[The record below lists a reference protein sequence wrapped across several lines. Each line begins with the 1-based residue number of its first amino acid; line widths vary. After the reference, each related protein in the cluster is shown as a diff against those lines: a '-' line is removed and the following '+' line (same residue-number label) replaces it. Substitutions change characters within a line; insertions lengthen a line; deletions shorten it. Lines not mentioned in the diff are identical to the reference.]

1 MAAPRGLLGDYRAM
15 DARAEQL
22 VLDYLR
28 RLGEAS
34 RHVLSPQER
43 STFLARSRTAIAG
56 QIGEA
61 QAAAPADVQRLLERL
76 GDPRVLAA
84 RERQRLDVSASAAQR
99 PIGLADLLSPAP
111 PRPPVPAEPRGP
123 GEDGIPAGYPPD
135 TRAGPG
141 EARHRPDA
149 RAGPGEARYRPDTPP
164 GPAMGITRARLRSV
178 LALIRRHPLETV
190 AVLLLGGGGL
200 IYPFPLWLIAMAAVI
215 ASRGWDARDKWAAVA
230 IPVAFTLIAAI
241 AIAGIF
247 ARSGS
252 LAGYVSTVRIDGWD
266 LIRAGSVVAAAY
278 LVWRLRRGRRPPRE
292 PPWRRP
298 PRA

>member
-1 MAAPRGLLGDYRAM
+1 M

-34 RHVLSPQER
+34 RHVLDPQER
-43 STFLARSRTAIAG
+43 SAFMTRSRTAIAG
-56 QIGEA
+56 QLGEA
-61 QAAAPADVQRLLERL
+61 HEATPADVQRLLEQL
-76 GDPRVLAA
+76 GDPREVAA
-84 RERQRLDVSASAAQR
+84 RERQRLDAAVSAAQR
-99 PIGLADLLSPAP
+99 PTGLADLLSPAP
-111 PRPPVPAEPRGP
+111 PRPPAPAEPPGP
-123 GEDGIPAGYPPD
+123 GKGGVRVGCP
-135 TRAGPG
+135 
-141 EARHRPDA
+141 
-149 RAGPGEARYRPDTPP
+149 PDTPP
-164 GPAMGITRARLRSV
+164 DSATGITGARLRSV

-190 AVLLLGGGGL
+190 AVLLLGVGGL
-200 IYPFPLWLIAMAAVI
+200 VYPFPLWLIAVAAVI

>member
-56 QIGEA
+56 QLGEA
-61 QAAAPADVQRLLERL
+61 HGAAPADVQRLLERL
-76 GDPRVLAA
+76 GDPRELAA
-84 RERQRLDVSASAAQR
+84 RERQRLDASASAAQR
-99 PIGLADLLSPAP
+99 PTGLADLLSPAP
-111 PRPPVPAEPRGP
+111 SRPPAPAEPPQP
-123 GEDGIPAGYPPD
+123 GEGGV
-135 TRAGPG
+135 RAGHP
-141 EARHRPDA
+141 
-149 RAGPGEARYRPDTPP
+149 PDTPP
-164 GPAMGITRARLRSV
+164 GPATGTARARLRSV
-178 LALIRRHPLETV
+178 LALVRQHPLETV
-190 AVLLLGGGGL
+190 AVLLLAVGGL
-200 IYPFPLWLIAMAAVI
+200 VYPFPLWLIAVVALI

-230 IPVAFTLIAAI
+230 IPAAFTLLAAI
-241 AIAGIF
+241 VVAGLF
-247 ARSGS
+247 ARSGT
-252 LAGYVSTVRIDGWD
+252 LAGYVSTLRIDGWD
-266 LIRAGSVVAAAY
+266 MIRVGSVVAAAY
-278 LVWRLRRGRRPPRE
+278 LVWRLRRGRRPARE

>member
-1 MAAPRGLLGDYRAM
+1 M

-34 RHVLSPQER
+34 QQVLGPQEQ
-43 STFLARSRTAIAG
+43 STFMARSRTAIAG
-56 QIGEA
+56 QIGEPRR
-61 QAAAPADVQRLLERL
+61 AAPADVQRLLDGL
-76 GDPRVLAA
+76 GDPRELAA
-84 RERQRLDVSASAAQR
+84 QERRRLDVSGANAGPR
-99 PIGLADLLSPAP
+99 PTALADLFSPAP
-111 PRPPVPAEPRGP
+111 SRPPAPEGPAGP
-123 GEDGIPAGYPPD
+123 ADGGVRAGYPQ
-135 TRAGPG
+135 
-141 EARHRPDA
+141 DA
-149 RAGPGEARYRPDTPP
+149 
-164 GPAMGITRARLRSV
+164 PAAPATGIARARLRSV
-178 LALIRRHPLETV
+178 RALIRRHPLETV
-190 AVLLLGGGGL
+190 TVLLLGAGAL
-200 IYPFPLWLIAMAAVI
+200 VYPFPLWPIGAVALI
-215 ASRGWDARDKWAAVA
+215 ASRGWDARDKWAALA
-230 IPVAFTLIAAI
+230 IPVAFTSIAAI

-252 LAGYVSTVRIDGWD
+252 LAGYASTVRIDGWD

>member
-1 MAAPRGLLGDYRAM
+1 M

-34 RHVLSPQER
+34 RHVLDPEER
-43 STFLARSRTAIAG
+43 NTFLARSQTAIAG

-61 QAAAPADVQRLLERL
+61 HAAAPADVQRLLERL
-76 GDPRVLAA
+76 GDPRELAA
-84 RERQRLDVSASAAQR
+84 RERQRLDASASAAPR
-99 PIGLADLLSPAP
+99 RTGLAELLSPAP
-111 PRPPVPAEPRGP
+111 SGPPAPAGPPEP
-123 GEDGIPAGYPPD
+123 GEGGVRAGYPPD
-135 TRAGPG
+135 A
-141 EARHRPDA
+141 
-149 RAGPGEARYRPDTPP
+149 PP
-164 GPAMGITRARLRSV
+164 GQAMGTARARLRSA
-178 LALIRRHPLETV
+178 LALIRRHPVETV
-190 AVLLLGGGGL
+190 TVLLFGAGGL
-200 IYPFPLWLIAMAAVI
+200 AYPFPLWLIAVVALI
-215 ASRGWDARDKWAAVA
+215 ASRGWDTRDKWAAIA
-230 IPVAFTLIAAI
+230 IPLAFTLIAAI
-241 AIAGIF
+241 AIAGLF
-247 ARSGS
+247 GRSGS

>member
-1 MAAPRGLLGDYRAM
+1 M

-34 RHVLSPQER
+34 RHVLGPQEL
-43 STFLARSRTAIAG
+43 STFMARSQAVIAG
-56 QIGEA
+56 QLGGA
-61 QAAAPADVQRLLERL
+61 HVAAPADVQRLLERL
-76 GDPRVLAA
+76 GDPRELAA
-84 RERQRLDVSASAAQR
+84 RERQRLDARASAAQR
-99 PIGLADLLSPAP
+99 PTGLADLLSPAP
-111 PRPPVPAEPRGP
+111 ARPPAPAEPPMP
-123 GEDGIPAGYPPD
+123 GEGGVRAGYPPGS
-135 TRAGPG
+135 APG
-141 EARHRPDA
+141 
-149 RAGPGEARYRPDTPP
+149 
-164 GPAMGITRARLRSV
+164 MTRARLRSV
-178 LALIRRHPLETV
+178 LALVRRHPLETV
-190 AVLLLGGGGL
+190 AVLLLGVGGL
-200 IYPFPLWLIAMAAVI
+200 VYPFPLWLIAVAAVI

-241 AIAGIF
+241 AIAGLF

-252 LAGYVSTVRIDGWD
+252 LAGYLSTVRIDGWD

-278 LVWRLRRGRRPPRE
+278 LVWRLRRGRRPPRD

>member
-1 MAAPRGLLGDYRAM
+1 VAAPRELLGDYRAM

-34 RHVLSPQER
+34 RHVLAPEEQ
-43 STFLARSRTAIAG
+43 STFMTRSQTAIAG
-56 QIGEA
+56 HIGEA
-61 QAAAPADVQRLLERL
+61 QGAAPADVRRLLERL
-76 GDPRVLAA
+76 GDPRELAA
-84 RERQRLDVSASAAQR
+84 RERRRLDASSSAAQR
-99 PIGLADLLSPAP
+99 RTGLADLLSPAP
-111 PRPPVPAEPRGP
+111 SRPPGPTGPPRPG
-123 GEDGIPAGYPPD
+123 DGVRAGYPPD
-135 TRAGPG
+135 KP
-141 EARHRPDA
+141 PD
-149 RAGPGEARYRPDTPP
+149 
-164 GPAMGITRARLRSV
+164 PAMGTARARLRSV
-178 LALIRRHPLETV
+178 LVLIRKHPLETV
-190 AVLLLGGGGL
+190 AVLLLGVGGL
-200 IYPFPLWLIAMAAVI
+200 VYPFPLWLIAVVALI

-241 AIAGIF
+241 AIAGLF

>member
-1 MAAPRGLLGDYRAM
+1 M

-34 RHVLSPQER
+34 RYVLGPQER
-43 STFLARSRTAIAG
+43 SAFMARSRTVIAG

-61 QAAAPADVQRLLERL
+61 HVAAPADVQQLLERL
-76 GDPRVLAA
+76 GDPRELAA
-84 RERQRLDVSASAAQR
+84 RERQRLDASASAAAR
-99 PIGLADLLSPAP
+99 PTGLADLLSPAP
-111 PRPPVPAEPRGP
+111 APAGP
-123 GEDGIPAGYPPD
+123 GEGAVRAGYPP
-135 TRAGPG
+135 
-141 EARHRPDA
+141 E
-149 RAGPGEARYRPDTPP
+149 TPP
-164 GPAMGITRARLRSV
+164 EPVMDTARARLRNV

-190 AVLLLGGGGL
+190 TVVLLGAGGL
-200 IYPFPLWLIAMAAVI
+200 VYPFPLWIIAVAALI
-215 ASRGWDARDKWAAVA
+215 ASRGWDARDKWAGVA

-241 AIAGIF
+241 AVAGLF
-247 ARSGS
+247 GRSGS
-252 LAGYVSTVRIDGWD
+252 LAGYFTTVRIDGWD

>member
-1 MAAPRGLLGDYRAM
+1 M

-34 RHVLSPQER
+34 QQVLGPQER
-43 STFLARSRTAIAG
+43 NTFMALSRTAIAG
-56 QIGEA
+56 QIGEPRR
-61 QAAAPADVQRLLERL
+61 AAPADVQRLLDRF
-76 GDPRVLAA
+76 GDPRELAA
-84 RERQRLDVSASAAQR
+84 QERRRLDASASAGPR
-99 PIGLADLLSPAP
+99 PTALADLFSPAP
-111 PRPPVPAEPRGP
+111 SRPLAPEG
-123 GEDGIPAGYPPD
+123 PAGGAD
-135 TRAGPG
+135 GGVRPG
-141 EARHRPDA
+141 YRRDA
-149 RAGPGEARYRPDTPP
+149 PA
-164 GPAMGITRARLRSV
+164 GPAMGTARARLRSV
-178 LALIRRHPLETV
+178 RALIRRHPVETV
-190 AVLLLGGGGL
+190 TVLLLGAGAL
-200 IYPFPLWLIAMAAVI
+200 VYPFPLWPVGVVALI
-215 ASRGWDARDKWAAVA
+215 ASRGWDARDKWAALA
-230 IPVAFTLIAAI
+230 IPVAFTSIAAI
-241 AIAGIF
+241 AIAGLF

>member
-1 MAAPRGLLGDYRAM
+1 M

-28 RLGEAS
+28 RLGEVS
-34 RHVLSPQER
+34 RHVLGPQEQ

-61 QAAAPADVQRLLERL
+61 HAVAPADVQRLLERL
-76 GDPRVLAA
+76 GDPRELAA
-84 RERQRLDVSASAAQR
+84 RERQRLDASASARQR
-99 PIGLADLLSPAP
+99 RTGLADLLSPAP
-111 PRPPVPAEPRGP
+111 SKPPPPAGPTVP
-123 GEDGIPAGYPPD
+123 GEDGV
-135 TRAGPG
+135 RAGHP
-141 EARHRPDA
+141 
-149 RAGPGEARYRPDTPP
+149 PDTPP
-164 GPAMGITRARLRSV
+164 GPALGITRARLRSA
-178 LALIRRHPLETV
+178 LALIRRRPLETV
-190 AVLLLGGGGL
+190 VVLLLAVGGL
-200 IYPFPLWLIAMAAVI
+200 VYPFPLWLIAVAALI

-241 AIAGIF
+241 AVTGLF

-252 LAGYVSTVRIDGWD
+252 PAGYVSTIRIDGWD

-298 PRA
+298 PRS

>member
-1 MAAPRGLLGDYRAM
+1 M

-34 RHVLSPQER
+34 RPLLGPQEL
-43 STFLARSRTAIAG
+43 STFMARSQAAIAG
-56 QIGEA
+56 QLGGA
-61 QAAAPADVQRLLERL
+61 HASSPADVQSLLERL
-76 GDPRVLAA
+76 GDPRELAA
-84 RERQRLDVSASAAQR
+84 RERQRLDARASAARR
-99 PIGLADLLSPAP
+99 PTGLADLLSAAPA
-111 PRPPVPAEPRGP
+111 RPLAPAEPP
-123 GEDGIPAGYPPD
+123 GAGEGGVRAGYPPG
-135 TRAGPG
+135 AGEDSIRGGYP
-141 EARHRPDA
+141 PD
-149 RAGPGEARYRPDTPP
+149 PQP
-164 GPAMGITRARLRSV
+164 GPVTGMTRARLRGV
-178 LALIRRHPLETV
+178 LALVRRHPLETV
-190 AVLLLGGGGL
+190 AVLLLGVGGL
-200 IYPFPLWLIAMAAVI
+200 VYPFPLWLIAVAAVI

-241 AIAGIF
+241 AIAGLF

-252 LAGYVSTVRIDGWD
+252 LAGYLSTVRIDGWD

>member
-1 MAAPRGLLGDYRAM
+1 M

-34 RHVLSPQER
+34 RHVLGPQER
-43 STFLARSRTAIAG
+43 STFMARSQAAIAG
-56 QIGEA
+56 QLGGA
-61 QAAAPADVQRLLERL
+61 HAAAPADVQRLLDRL
-76 GDPRVLAA
+76 GDPRELAA
-84 RERQRLDVSASAAQR
+84 RERQRLDASASAARR
-99 PIGLADLLSPAP
+99 PTGLADLLSPAP
-111 PRPPVPAEPRGP
+111 ARPPVPAEPPRP
-123 GEDGIPAGYPPD
+123 GEGGIRAGYPPG
-135 TRAGPG
+135 TPPGAGEGGVRAGYP
-141 EARHRPDA
+141 
-149 RAGPGEARYRPDTPP
+149 PDTPP
-164 GPAMGITRARLRSV
+164 GPATGMTRARLRSV
-178 LALIRRHPLETV
+178 LALVSRHPLETV
-190 AVLLLGGGGL
+190 AVLLLGVGGL
-200 IYPFPLWLIAMAAVI
+200 VYPFPLWIIAMAAVV

-241 AIAGIF
+241 AIAGLF

-252 LAGYVSTVRIDGWD
+252 LAGYLSTVRIDGWD

>member
-1 MAAPRGLLGDYRAM
+1 M

-34 RHVLSPQER
+34 RRVLGPQER
-43 STFLARSRTAIAG
+43 STFMARSQEAIAG
-56 QIGEA
+56 QLGGA
-61 QAAAPADVQRLLERL
+61 HAAAPADVQRLLDRL
-76 GDPRVLAA
+76 GDPRELAA
-84 RERQRLDVSASAAQR
+84 RERQRLDASASAARR
-99 PIGLADLLSPAP
+99 PTGLADLLSPAP
-111 PRPPVPAEPRGP
+111 ARPPAPAEPPRP
-123 GEDGIPAGYPPD
+123 GEGGIRAGYPPD
-135 TRAGPG
+135 TPQ
-141 EARHRPDA
+141 
-149 RAGPGEARYRPDTPP
+149 
-164 GPAMGITRARLRSV
+164 GPATGTTRARLRGV
-178 LALIRRHPLETV
+178 LALVRRHPLETV
-190 AVLLLGGGGL
+190 AVLLLGVGGL
-200 IYPFPLWLIAMAAVI
+200 VYPFPLWIIAMAAVI

-241 AIAGIF
+241 AIAGLF

-252 LAGYVSTVRIDGWD
+252 LAGYLSTVRIDGWD

>member
-1 MAAPRGLLGDYRAM
+1 M

-34 RHVLSPQER
+34 RHVLGPRER

-56 QIGEA
+56 QLGEA
-61 QAAAPADVQRLLERL
+61 HAAAPADVQRLLERL
-76 GDPRVLAA
+76 GDPRELAA
-84 RERQRLDVSASAAQR
+84 RERQRLDARAGAAQR
-99 PIGLADLLSPAP
+99 PVGLADLLSPAP
-111 PRPPVPAEPRGP
+111 SGSPAPAEPPGEGGVRVGYPPGTPGP
-123 GEDGIPAGYPPD
+123 GERGVRAGYPP
-135 TRAGPG
+135 G
-141 EARHRPDA
+141 
-149 RAGPGEARYRPDTPP
+149 TPP
-164 GPAMGITRARLRSV
+164 GPTTGTTRARLRSV

-190 AVLLLGGGGL
+190 AVLLLGVGGL
-200 IYPFPLWLIAMAAVI
+200 VYPFPLWLIAVVAVI

-241 AIAGIF
+241 AIAGLF

-252 LAGYVSTVRIDGWD
+252 LAGYLSTVRIDGWD

-278 LVWRLRRGRRPPRE
+278 LAWRLRRGRRPPRE

-298 PRA
+298 PQA

>member
-1 MAAPRGLLGDYRAM
+1 M
-15 DARAEQL
+15 DARSEQL

-34 RHVLSPQER
+34 RHMLDPQEQ
-43 STFLARSRTAIAG
+43 STFLARSQTAIAG
-56 QIGEA
+56 QLSA
-61 QAAAPADVQRLLERL
+61 AHAAAPADVQRLLERF
-76 GDPRVLAA
+76 GDPRELAA
-84 RERQRLDVSASAAQR
+84 RERQQLDARASAAQR
-99 PIGLADLLSPAP
+99 RIGLADLLSPAP
-111 PRPPVPAEPRGP
+111 LRPPVPVEPPGP
-123 GEDGIPAGYPPD
+123 GEGSVRAGYPPD

-141 EARHRPDA
+141 EAGYP
-149 RAGPGEARYRPDTPP
+149 PDTPP
-164 GPAMGITRARLRSV
+164 GRATGITRARLRSG

-190 AVLLLGGGGL
+190 AVLLLGVGGL

-215 ASRGWDARDKWAAVA
+215 ASRGWDARDKWAAVG

-252 LAGYVSTVRIDGWD
+252 LSGYVSTVRIDGWD

-278 LVWRLRRGRRPPRE
+278 LVWRLRRGRRPRRE

-298 PRA
+298 PQA

>member
-1 MAAPRGLLGDYRAM
+1 M

-34 RHVLSPQER
+34 QHVLGPQER
-43 STFLARSRTAIAG
+43 GAFMARSATAIAG
-56 QIGEA
+56 QVSEA
-61 QAAAPADVQRLLERL
+61 HAAAPADVQRLLARL
-76 GDPRVLAA
+76 GDPRELAA
-84 RERQRLDVSASAAQR
+84 RERQRLDAAASAAQR
-99 PIGLADLLSPAP
+99 RTGLADLLSPARSGP
-111 PRPPVPAEPRGP
+111 PALAGSPGP
-123 GEDGIPAGYPPD
+123 GEDGAGAGYPPA
-135 TRAGPG
+135 TR
-141 EARHRPDA
+141 
-149 RAGPGEARYRPDTPP
+149 P
-164 GPAMGITRARLRSV
+164 GPATGAARARLRSV

-190 AVLLLGGGGL
+190 TVLLFAAGGL
-200 IYPFPLWLIAMAAVI
+200 VYPFPLWLIGVAALI
-215 ASRGWDARDKWAAVA
+215 ASRGWDARDKWAAIA

-241 AIAGIF
+241 AIAGLF
-247 ARSGS
+247 GRSGS
-252 LAGYVSTVRIDGWD
+252 LAGYASTVRIDGWD

>member
-1 MAAPRGLLGDYRAM
+1 M

-34 RHVLSPQER
+34 QQVLGPQER
-43 STFLARSRTAIAG
+43 STFMARSRTAIAG
-56 QIGEA
+56 QIGEPRR
-61 QAAAPADVQRLLERL
+61 AAPADVQRLLDRL
-76 GDPRVLAA
+76 GDPRELAA
-84 RERQRLDVSASAAQR
+84 QERRRLDASASAGPR
-99 PIGLADLLSPAP
+99 PTALADLFSPAP
-111 PRPPVPAEPRGP
+111 SRPPAPEGRQDRRMAASGPA
-123 GEDGIPAGYPPD
+123 
-135 TRAGPG
+135 TRRTA
-141 EARHRPDA
+141 AA
-149 RAGPGEARYRPDTPP
+149 
-164 GPAMGITRARLRSV
+164 PAMGTARARLRTV
-178 LALIRRHPLETV
+178 RALIRRHPLETV
-190 AVLLLGGGGL
+190 TVLLLGAGAL
-200 IYPFPLWLIAMAAVI
+200 VYPFPLWPIGAVALI
-215 ASRGWDARDKWAAVA
+215 ASRGWDARDKWAALA
-230 IPVAFTLIAAI
+230 IPVAFTSIAAI
-241 AIAGIF
+241 AIAGLF

>member
-1 MAAPRGLLGDYRAM
+1 M

-34 RHVLSPQER
+34 RPLLGPREL
-43 STFLARSRTAIAG
+43 STFLARSRAAIAG
-56 QIGEA
+56 QLDETRA
-61 QAAAPADVQRLLERL
+61 TAPADVQRLLERL
-76 GDPRVLAA
+76 GDPRELAA
-84 RERQRLDVSASAAQR
+84 RERQRLDARASAARR
-99 PIGLADLLSPAP
+99 PIGLADLLSAAPAGPPAP
-111 PRPPVPAEPRGP
+111 AELPGP
-123 GEDGIPAGYPPD
+123 GEGGVRAGYP
-135 TRAGPG
+135 AGAPP
-141 EARHRPDA
+141 EAEEDSIR
-149 RAGPGEARYRPDTPP
+149 GGYPP
-164 GPAMGITRARLRSV
+164 GPATGMTRDRLRSV
-178 LALIRRHPLETV
+178 LALVRRHPLETV
-190 AVLLLGGGGL
+190 AVVLLGVGGL
-200 IYPFPLWLIAMAAVI
+200 VYPFPLWLIAVAAVI

-241 AIAGIF
+241 AIAGLF

-252 LAGYVSTVRIDGWD
+252 LSGYLSTVRIDGWD